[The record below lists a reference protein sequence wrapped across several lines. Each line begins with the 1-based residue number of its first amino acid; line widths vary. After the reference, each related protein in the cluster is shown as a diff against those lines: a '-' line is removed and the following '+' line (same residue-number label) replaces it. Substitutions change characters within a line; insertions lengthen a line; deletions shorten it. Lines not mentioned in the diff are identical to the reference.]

1 MEDYA
6 VLVSQQDWQS
16 LCSALE
22 ELYRAEDLLEAV
34 EARLGQM
41 DEASRA
47 WFLDALV
54 KLVNARER
62 LESVLG
68 L

>member
-6 VLVSQQDWQS
+6 VLISQQDWQS

-34 EARLGQM
+34 ESRLGQM
-41 DEASRA
+41 DDQAKE
-47 WFLDALV
+47 WFLRALV